1 MTKND
6 IINIAQNADNLIQVI
21 SNIKNSVLSNS
32 LLNTQ

>member
-6 IINIAQNADNLIQVI
+6 IINIAQNADSLIQVI

-32 LLNTQ
+32 LLES